1 MSPLPQSAGSPP
13 DALFTPKLDDA
24 STSPLATDFFT
35 TSMRVSNAKVARL
48 LGWKPVVAPTYRQG
62 IQQALLVLEQQDS
75 VSSAGARR

>member
-1 MSPLPQSAGSPP
+1 
-13 DALFTPKLDDA
+13 
-24 STSPLATDFFT
+24 
-35 TSMRVSNAKVARL
+35 MRVSNAKVARL